1 MAALVSA
8 GNKLAEGENFQ
19 EGREER
25 VVDIIKYINGHY
37 AEVTL
42 ENLSENFNLS
52 RPYISKYI
60 KDKTGMNFQDVV
72 REARM
77 RKARTLLKESGH
89 SVESIAADV
98 GYESVEH
105 FNRLF
110 KKSYGI
116 TPVQFRVQK

>member
-1 MAALVSA
+1 M
-8 GNKLAEGENFQ
+8 
-19 EGREER
+19 
-25 VVDIIKYINGHY
+25 DIIKYINGHY

>member
-1 MAALVSA
+1 M
-8 GNKLAEGENFQ
+8 
-19 EGREER
+19 
-25 VVDIIKYINGHY
+25 DIIKYINGHFS
-37 AEVTL
+37 EVTL
-42 ENLSENFNLS
+42 ENLAENFNLS

-60 KDKTGMNFQDVV
+60 KSRTGMNFQDVV

-77 RKARTLLKESGH
+77 RKARTLLKESGQT
-89 SVESIAADV
+89 VESIAADV

-116 TPVQFRVQK
+116 TPVQFRMQKEENICN

>member
-1 MAALVSA
+1 MCI
-8 GNKLAEGENFQ
+8 
-19 EGREER
+19 R
-25 VVDIIKYINGHY
+25 D
-37 AEVTL
+37 
-42 ENLSENFNLS
+42 

-60 KDKTGMNFQDVV
+60 KSRTGMNFQDVV

-77 RKARTLLKESGH
+77 RKARALLKESGQT
-89 SVESIAADV
+89 VESIAADV

-116 TPVQFRVQK
+116 TPVQFRMQKEENICN